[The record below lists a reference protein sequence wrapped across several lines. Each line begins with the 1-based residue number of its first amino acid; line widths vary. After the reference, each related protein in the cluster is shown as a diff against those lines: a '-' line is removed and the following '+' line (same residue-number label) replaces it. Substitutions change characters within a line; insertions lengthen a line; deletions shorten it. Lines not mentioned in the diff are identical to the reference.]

1 MTLIETSQND
11 FVKSNFLIK
20 LSEIL
25 SIFDWLLNCYNLDYF
40 VENLED
46 RIPMGLRNCL
56 EKIDLPDIP
65 WIFKEKFIASK
76 PNSVFPLTFL
86 CLREISYMIRSF
98 RSRINNELLPEFDGK
113 SFNENS
119 IPKLKHRFRQ
129 KLTTSLD
136 HVLARGIKLKK
147 RHEIER
153 LCRLVLISMQKYR
166 NELEIIDFG
175 SGKCHL
181 SRILSLC
188 YGYKAHCIEADDNNI
203 NGAIVQD
210 YKTMKALMK
219 FRPKDLSD
227 GEMPRK
233 VKCFLES
240 TDRIEK
246 IFDVKT
252 PKSYLFLGLHAC
264 GSLSNWILEE
274 FARNSN
280 SNCLILA
287 CCCYMRKE
295 LGPFPMS
302 DCLKRKKDNKFLLT
316 LEARELACHAVEKF
330 LDKIIGNDLDSLRIH
345 GYRAA
350 LELLIEKYAPQKRHV
365 PMRTVTNISK
375 IDFIDYVRRAIER
388 MDDIILPNEAFQSD
402 SIQKILNTKINRVAI
417 FYSLR
422 LLIAPIVE
430 FFILMDYE
438 RFLCEQ
444 SSIRT
449 AQIMPVFD
457 PLISPRNLLL
467 IAYK

>member
-1 MTLIETSQND
+1 
-11 FVKSNFLIK
+11 
-20 LSEIL
+20 
-25 SIFDWLLNCYNLDYF
+25 
-40 VENLED
+40 
-46 RIPMGLRNCL
+46 
-56 EKIDLPDIP
+56 
-65 WIFKEKFIASK
+65 
-76 PNSVFPLTFL
+76 
-86 CLREISYMIRSF
+86 
-98 RSRINNELLPEFDGK
+98 
-113 SFNENS
+113 
-119 IPKLKHRFRQ
+119 
-129 KLTTSLD
+129 
-136 HVLARGIKLKK
+136 
-147 RHEIER
+147 
-153 LCRLVLISMQKYR
+153 MQKYR

-227 GEMPRK
+227 
-233 VKCFLES
+233 
-240 TDRIEK
+240 
-246 IFDVKT
+246 
-252 PKSYLFLGLHAC
+252 GLHAC